1 MARVLLADD
10 SPHAQR
16 MGERILREGGHE
28 VTAAMDGERALM
40 RLSEVDPDVVLV
52 DAFLPYRD
60 GYELCDFIKSHP
72 RFRHVRVVL
81 TAGLLEPLDEQRARQ
96 VSCDAILKKPFEAS
110 VVVETLRPLFE
121 RARRDREAFGLVPP
135 ATLIPVE
142 PHFEPEIESSRD
154 LDDDPHDLGE
164 DDDEP
169 TLDTVIP
176 ASPPAPWMAPVAMF
190 PLSGTSAAADPALM
204 TAPIPVLIP
213 AEPTFLS
220 RPAPMPVMPP
230 PMLTL
235 VADEPAVEIAAAP
248 AADPELVRAAVT
260 LALDAAMPA
269 LIDELTKRV
278 LLALNPNPLNGK
290 SSK

>member
-28 VTAAMDGERALM
+28 VTAVMDGERALM

-60 GYELCDFIKSHP
+60 GYELCEFIKTHQ

-81 TAGLLEPLDEQRARQ
+81 TAGLLEPLDEHRARH

-110 VVVETLRPLFE
+110 VVIETLRPLFD
-121 RARRDREAFGLVPP
+121 RARRDREAFGLLPSVKLAPS
-135 ATLIPVE
+135 L
-142 PHFEPEIESSRD
+142 ES
-154 LDDDPHDLGE
+154 LLGDDDDHL
-164 DDDEP
+164 DDEP

-176 ASPPAPWMAPVAMF
+176 ASPPAPWMAPVTMMPVPTA
-190 PLSGTSAAADPALM
+190 GGAAAAPALSQ
-204 TAPIPVLIP
+204 PEPLI
-213 AEPTFLS
+213 ASGL
-220 RPAPMPVMPP
+220 APVMPP
-230 PMLTL
+230 PQLIPL
-235 VADEPAVEIAAAP
+235 RDVVVAE
-248 AADPELVRAAVT
+248 ADPEMVRAAVT

-269 LIDELTKRV
+269 LIDELTRRV
-278 LLALNPNPLNGK
+278 ISALNPKEDRKVNHG
-290 SSK
+290 

>member
-28 VTAAMDGERALM
+28 VTAVLDGERALM
-40 RLSEVDPDVVLV
+40 RLAEVDPDVVLV

-60 GYELCDFIKSHP
+60 GYELCGFIKSHP

-121 RARRDREAFGLVPP
+121 RARRDREAFGPEALRSGPPVKLASPP
-135 ATLIPVE
+135 ADLI
-142 PHFEPEIESSRD
+142 
-154 LDDDPHDLGE
+154 E
-164 DDDEP
+164 DEDELS
-169 TLDTVIP
+169 LDTVIP
-176 ASPPAPWMAPVAMF
+176 ASAPAPWMAPVAMM
-190 PLSGTSAAADPALM
+190 PVVASGSAAAAPALEEL
-204 TAPIPVLIP
+204 TP
-213 AEPTFLS
+213 FLVT
-220 RPAPMPVMPP
+220 PAPMLPAPQ
-230 PMLTL
+230 L
-235 VADEPAVEIAAAP
+235 VPIRDTAPAP
-248 AADPELVRAAVT
+248 QAADPELVRAAVT

-269 LIDELTKRV
+269 LIDELTQRV
-278 LLALNPNPLNGK
+278 LAALIPSEGRKVNHG
-290 SSK
+290 

>member
-40 RLSEVDPDVVLV
+40 RLSEVDPDVVVV

-135 ATLIPVE
+135 VTLVPVA
-142 PHFEPEIESSRD
+142 PHFEQDS
-154 LDDDPHDLGE
+154 DDDHQDLGE

-176 ASPPAPWMAPVAMF
+176 AGPPAPWMAPVAMQPVSIF
-190 PLSGTSAAADPALM
+190 PLSGTSAAAAPALL
-204 TAPIPVLIP
+204 AV
-213 AEPTFLS
+213 EPTFLS
-220 RPAPMPVMPP
+220 RPAPMPMMPP
-230 PMLTL
+230 PALTL
-235 VADEPAVEIAAAP
+235 VRDEPVMEEAP
-248 AADPELVRAAVT
+248 GGDPELVRAAVT

-278 LLALNPNPLNGK
+278 LSALNPNPVNGK
-290 SSK
+290 SLK

>member
-28 VTAAMDGERALM
+28 VTAVMDGERALM
-40 RLSEVDPDVVLV
+40 RLPEVDPDVVVV

-81 TAGLLEPLDEQRARQ
+81 TAGLLEPLDENRARQ

-121 RARRDREAFGLVPP
+121 RARRDREAFGL
-135 ATLIPVE
+135 IPSVSL
-142 PHFEPEIESSRD
+142 PVGDAD
-154 LDDDPHDLGE
+154 LDDDHDDLGE
-164 DDDEP
+164 DDDDEP

-176 ASPPAPWMAPVAMF
+176 ASPPASWMAPVTVF
-190 PLSGTSAAADPALM
+190 PLLPLSASVAVPM
-204 TAPIPVLIP
+204 
-213 AEPTFLS
+213 AEPTFLA
-220 RPAPMPVMPP
+220 RPAPLPVMPAP
-230 PMLTL
+230 ALAL
-235 VADEPAVEIAAAP
+235 VRDEPAPAAP
-248 AADPELVRAAVT
+248 DPELVRSAVT

-269 LIDELTKRV
+269 LIGELTKRV
-278 LLALNPNPLNGK
+278 LAALHPHLVTGK
-290 SSK
+290 SLK

>member
-16 MGERILREGGHE
+16 MGERILRESGHE

-40 RLSEVDPDVVLV
+40 RLSEVDPDVVVV

-60 GYELCDFIKSHP
+60 GYELCDFLKSHP

-121 RARRDREAFGLVPP
+121 RARRDREAFGLMPP
-135 ATLIPVE
+135 ATLTPVE
-142 PHFEPEIESSRD
+142 PEFEPDPD
-154 LDDDPHDLGE
+154 LDDDHHDRGE
-164 DDDEP
+164 DGDEP

-176 ASPPAPWMAPVAMF
+176 AGPPAPWLAPVTMF
-190 PLSGTSAAADPALM
+190 PLGGTSAIASGSEPKFLPRPN
-204 TAPIPVLIP
+204 PIP
-213 AEPTFLS
+213 A
-220 RPAPMPVMPP
+220 MPP
-230 PMLTL
+230 PSLTL
-235 VADEPAVEIAAAP
+235 VRDQPVTEPSP
-248 AADPELVRAAVT
+248 ASASEFGDPELVRAAVT

-278 LLALNPNPLNGK
+278 LSALNPNPVNGK
-290 SSK
+290 S

>member
-40 RLSEVDPDVVLV
+40 RLSEVDPDVVVV

-135 ATLIPVE
+135 VTLVPVE
-142 PHFEPEIESSRD
+142 QDF
-154 LDDDPHDLGE
+154 DDDPQDLGE

-176 ASPPAPWMAPVAMF
+176 AGPPAPWMAPVVMQPISIF
-190 PLSGTSAAADPALM
+190 PLSGMSAAAAPALL
-204 TAPIPVLIP
+204 PV
-213 AEPTFLS
+213 EPTFLS

-230 PMLTL
+230 PALTL
-235 VADEPAVEIAAAP
+235 VRDEPVREAAP
-248 AADPELVRAAVT
+248 GGDPELVRAAVT

-278 LLALNPNPLNGK
+278 LSALNPNPVNGK
-290 SSK
+290 SEK

>member
-96 VSCDAILKKPFEAS
+96 VSCDAILKKPGRLTDEEQTVMRSHALRGAVLVESSS
-110 VVVETLRPLFE
+110 VLTAVAPIVRHHHERVDGAGYPDGLSGDAIPLAARIVAACDAFDAMANTRQYRNGMGVARAVAVLREHSGSQWDAAVVENL
-121 RARRDREAFGLVPP
+121 ARN
-135 ATLIPVE
+135 VE
-142 PHFEPEIESSRD
+142 HLAD
-154 LDDDPHDLGE
+154 A
-164 DDDEP
+164 P
-169 TLDTVIP
+169 TAAVLANVGRGVADIP
-176 ASPPAPWMAPVAMF
+176 AAANPDVCVCGDTF
-190 PLSGTSAAADPALM
+190 PGS
-204 TAPIPVLIP
+204 
-213 AEPTFLS
+213 
-220 RPAPMPVMPP
+220 
-230 PMLTL
+230 
-235 VADEPAVEIAAAP
+235 
-248 AADPELVRAAVT
+248 EL
-260 LALDAAMPA
+260 
-269 LIDELTKRV
+269 
-278 LLALNPNPLNGK
+278 LLARQSQK
-290 SSK
+290 

>member
-28 VTAAMDGERALM
+28 VTAVLDGERALM
-40 RLSEVDPDVVLV
+40 RLADVDPDVVLV

-121 RARRDREAFGLVPP
+121 RARRDRENFGLTPSVKLTPQ
-135 ATLIPVE
+135 
-142 PHFEPEIESSRD
+142 
-154 LDDDPHDLGE
+154 LDAILNDGHEDLGE
-164 DDDEP
+164 EP

-176 ASPPAPWMAPVAMF
+176 ASPPAPWMAPVTM
-190 PLSGTSAAADPALM
+190 
-204 TAPIPVLIP
+204 
-213 AEPTFLS
+213 
-220 RPAPMPVMPP
+220 PAPKSIGIVSTGP
-230 PMLTL
+230 T
-235 VADEPAVEIAAAP
+235 AAAP
-248 AADPELVRAAVT
+248 ALLPVSVPAPMMLSPQLVPIREPAPPPPQADPELVRAAVT

-269 LIDELTKRV
+269 LIDELTQRV
-278 LLALNPNPLNGK
+278 MAALIPQESRKVNHG
-290 SSK
+290 

>member
-28 VTAAMDGERALM
+28 VTAAMDGERALI
-40 RLSEVDPDVVLV
+40 RLSEVDPDVVVV

-135 ATLIPVE
+135 VNLIAVE
-142 PHFEPEIESSRD
+142 PHFEPEIESSLD
-154 LDDDPHDLGE
+154 LDDDHHDLGE

-190 PLSGTSAAADPALM
+190 PLSGTSAAAPALM

-213 AEPTFLS
+213 VEPTFLS

-230 PMLTL
+230 PSLTL
-235 VADEPAVEIAAAP
+235 VSDEPVEAGG
-248 AADPELVRAAVT
+248 DPELVRAAVT

-278 LLALNPNPLNGK
+278 LLALNPNPLDGK
-290 SSK
+290 SPK

>member
-40 RLSEVDPDVVLV
+40 RLSEVDPDVVVV

-121 RARRDREAFGLVPP
+121 RARRDREAFGLMPPVMLVP
-135 ATLIPVE
+135 VD
-142 PHFEPEIESSRD
+142 PHFEPDLE
-154 LDDDPHDLGE
+154 LDDDHHELGD

-176 ASPPAPWMAPVAMF
+176 AGPPAPWMAPATMAPAIMAPVSIF
-190 PLSGTSAAADPALM
+190 PLSGTSAAAAS
-204 TAPIPVLIP
+204 VLLP
-213 AEPTFLS
+213 GEPTFLS

-230 PMLTL
+230 PALTL
-235 VADEPAVEIAAAP
+235 VPDEPVMEAAP
-248 AADPELVRAAVT
+248 GGDPELVRAAVT

-278 LLALNPNPLNGK
+278 LSALNPNPVNGK
-290 SSK
+290 SEK

>member
-40 RLSEVDPDVVLV
+40 RLSEVDPDVVVV

-135 ATLIPVE
+135 VSLIPVE
-142 PHFEPEIESSRD
+142 PHFEPESLD
-154 LDDDPHDLGE
+154 LDDDHHDLTE

-176 ASPPAPWMAPVAMF
+176 ASPPAPWMAPVTMF
-190 PLSGTSAAADPALM
+190 PLSGTSAAAAPALM

-220 RPAPMPVMPP
+220 RPVPMPVMPP
-230 PMLTL
+230 PALSL
-235 VADEPAVEIAAAP
+235 VPDEPAVEAAHDG
-248 AADPELVRAAVT
+248 DPELVRAAVT

-278 LLALNPNPLNGK
+278 LLALNPNPFNGK